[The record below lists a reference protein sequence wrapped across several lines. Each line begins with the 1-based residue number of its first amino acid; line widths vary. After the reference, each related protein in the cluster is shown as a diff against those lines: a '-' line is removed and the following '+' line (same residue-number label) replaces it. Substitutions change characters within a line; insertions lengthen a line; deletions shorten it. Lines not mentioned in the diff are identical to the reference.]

1 MALLIDAIILGL
13 LVATISYAFLVERR
27 LRALKETLGELEPA
41 IGEFSRAVDRSEGS
55 VAQLRSAAVNLKA
68 EPQTQAPERPAQTPR
83 AAAVR
88 SAPRAAGAMRVPA
101 KAELIQS
108 FFDSAR
114 EGRA

>member
-1 MALLIDAIILGL
+1 MAILIDAIILCL
-13 LVATISYAFLVERR
+13 LLATILYAFLVERR

-55 VAQLRSAAVNLKA
+55 VAQLRSAATNLTSDM
-68 EPQTQAPERPAQTPR
+68 PAPAPANPAQAQRDLGPR
-83 AAAVR
+83 AATRPTAAV
-88 SAPRAAGAMRVPA
+88 RVPA

-114 EGRA
+114 EGQA